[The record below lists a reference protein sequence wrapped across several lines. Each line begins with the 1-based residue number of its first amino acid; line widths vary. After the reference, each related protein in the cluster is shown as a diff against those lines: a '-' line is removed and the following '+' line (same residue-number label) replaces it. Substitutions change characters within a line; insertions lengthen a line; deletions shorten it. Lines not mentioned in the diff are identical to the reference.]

1 MVHHIYCRTE
11 NFSSFSKII
20 EKIDADF
27 KKYVIIEVP
36 TERDPKAMKW
46 ANIPSRNN
54 EEEYN
59 LTNFIKAAQKK
70 FRSVIKIDNVTSER
84 PIYLLT

>member
-1 MVHHIYCRTE
+1 M
-11 NFSSFSKII
+11 SSNLAEHTI
-20 EKIDADF
+20 
-27 KKYVIIEVP
+27 
-36 TERDPKAMKW
+36 
-46 ANIPSRNN
+46 IPSRNN

-84 PIYLLT
+84 PIYLLNK